1 MPASEETEDRVRS
14 VEAEPAGLSSPAP
27 ANGNALRHGLTA
39 TTLLEQVLGREAY
52 DRLSAA
58 IEDEL
63 LPTGPVEQA
72 LTRRISHHAAALELA
87 RQAEWAALRE
97 GMRQAHALGAASL
110 ARPAANPAAAVAT
123 EFDSHTADAAISA
136 AVSSEVLT
144 RIVAYARS
152 HERGLLGALA
162 KLGDLKLQRAAT
174 AGDTHCPRRANGPV
188 FGPEG
193 AADDD
198 EQHDGEQ
205 HDGERYDGERY
216 DGERYDGERYDGERY
231 DGERFDGERFDDA
244 ACETYLMR
252 RMRSARY
259 RCPACG
265 GARGYWLAERRRWEC
280 QACRKQAGPRS
291 GTVMAG
297 SPIRLSVWFR
307 AIKLVV
313 RQYDL
318 DLDAFARRLGV
329 RRLATVRAIVAKIRV
344 ALASPE
350 RNRLLAGLDRFF
362 MGEALVAEEPGA
374 EELGKGP
381 AIPDGKQ
388 GA

>member
-1 MPASEETEDRVRS
+1 MPASEETEERVRS
-14 VEAEPAGLSSPAP
+14 VEAEPAGLLSPAP

-39 TTLLEQVLGREAY
+39 TNLLEQVLGREAY

-58 IEDEL
+58 IEGEL

-72 LTRRISHHAAALELA
+72 LTRRISHHAAALDLA

-174 AGDTHCPRRANGPV
+174 AGDTHCPRRASGPV

-198 EQHDGEQ
+198 EQHDGE
-205 HDGERYDGERY
+205 RYD
-216 DGERYDGERYDGERY
+216 DS
-231 DGERFDGERFDDA
+231 
-244 ACETYLMR
+244 ACETYLVR

-265 GARGYWLAERRRWEC
+265 GARGYWLAGRRRWEC